1 MEEKETKRIW
11 CCEGTEMY
19 ALYVTWDSDDD
30 RTDNHKQSL
39 LPSLHLLGP
48 RHFTCNFI

>member
-19 ALYVTWDSDDD
+19 ALYVTWDNDSD
-30 RTDNHKQSL
+30 RTENHKQSL
-39 LPSLHLLGP
+39 LPSPPLTRYQTLHM
-48 RHFTCNFI
+48 